1 MAVTEYGVNDALAV
15 KLWSKKL
22 SVEVLKETE
31 IADYMGEDDN
41 SLWQI
46 KTETQK
52 SAGDKI
58 THGLRMQLTGTGVQG
73 DGTLEGNEEQ
83 LTTYSD
89 SIYIDQLRHAV
100 RSGGKMSEQRVP
112 FSVRQEALAG
122 LKDWWVDRLAVSAFN
137 QLAGNTGATDTRFTG
152 NQVTIGPT
160 ATTNWIYSSSSHT
173 TDATLDSSDTLTLSV
188 IDRCIAKAETNT
200 PAIRPIMI
208 RGVKHYV
215 LFVHPYQAY
224 QLRTTT
230 STGQWLDIQKAAMQ
244 GGEITKNPI
253 FSGALGMYNNCIIRK
268 DYRVPLGATTTTPIT
283 TVRRAIFCGAQSLC
297 ISFGQDGGPN
307 KFSWVEEL
315 FDYKNQLGVS
325 AGTIFGVK
333 KTVFNSVDFGT
344 IVVSSYAAAP

>member
-15 KLWSKKL
+15 KLWAKKL
-22 SVEVLKETE
+22 AVEVLKETE

-52 SAGDKI
+52 GPGDKI
-58 THGLRMQLTGTGVQG
+58 THGLRMQLSGPGVQG

-89 SIYIDQLRHAV
+89 AIYIDQLRHAV

-112 FSVRQEALAG
+112 FSVRQEALSG

-137 QLAGNTGATDTRFTG
+137 QLCGNTGVSDTRYTG
-152 NQVTIGPT
+152 NQAAVAPT
-160 ATTNWIYSSSSHT
+160 ATTNWIYSSADHST
-173 TDATLDSSDTLTLSV
+173 EATLDSSDVMDLSV
-188 IDRCIAKAETNT
+188 IDRCITMAETNS

-224 QLRTTT
+224 NLRVNT

-253 FSGALGMYNNCIIRK
+253 FSGALGMYNNTIIRK
-268 DYRVPLGATTTTPIT
+268 DTRIPSYYALT
-283 TVRRAIFCGAQSLC
+283 RRAAFCGAQALC
-297 ISFGQDGGPN
+297 ISFGQDNGPG

-315 FDYKNQLGVS
+315 FDWNCGPS
-325 AGTIFGVK
+325 GSNAGCKVGEFGESLCEVK
-333 KTVFNSVDFGT
+333 L
-344 IVVSSYAAAP
+344 